1 MTDAADHAQRER
13 DFLAGYDPRA
23 FEPIAVTVD
32 VVALTLRAGRL
43 HVLAVERGGPPFAGR
58 WALPGGFV
66 RAGLESLDE
75 AAARELAEETGLDAR
90 ALGRVHLEQLGSYG
104 RPDRD
109 PRMHVVSVA
118 YLAFAPGLPEAQ
130 AGSDA
135 AGAAWLPLEAIS
147 GAEQP
152 ETAAPRPFDQGRRTG
167 IYGGGTG
174 RRPSNSSTFVPSDA
188 NAATNVGVSAE
199 AARSRDEETG
209 FAFDHHLILADGL
222 ERARSRIE
230 YTPLATAFLGETF
243 TISELRAVY
252 ETVWGAPLHAGNF
265 HRKVLS
271 VPGFVEST
279 GQTDSRPGSR
289 GGPRARLYRAGDA
302 RLLHPALLR
311 PDREESVR

>member
-1 MTDAADHAQRER
+1 MDASQEER
-13 DFLAGYDPRA
+13 DFLAAYDPLA
-23 FEPIAVTVD
+23 FDPIAVTVD
-32 VVALTLRAGRL
+32 VVALTLRESRL
-43 HVLAVERGGPPFAGR
+43 HVLAVRRGGPPFAGE

-66 RAGLESLDE
+66 RAGHESLDE
-75 AAARELAEETGLDAR
+75 AAARELAEETGLDAT

-109 PRMHVVSVA
+109 PRMHVVSIA
-118 YLAFAPGLPEAQ
+118 YLAFAPGLPDAR

-135 AGAAWLPLEAIS
+135 VGAEWLPLETIAPA
-147 GAEQP
+147 GQP
-152 ETAAPRPFDQGRRTG
+152 RTVASRPFEQGRRPGTH
-167 IYGGGTG
+167 GGGTG
-174 RRPSNSSTFVPSDA
+174 RRPLPTSTDS
-188 NAATNVGVSAE
+188 
-199 AARSRDEETG
+199 G
-209 FAFDHHLILADGL
+209 FAFDHDRILADGL
-222 ERARSRIE
+222 ERARAKIE
-230 YTPLATAFLGETF
+230 YTPLATAFLPESF

-279 GQTDSRPGSR
+279 GATDTRPGSR

-311 PDREESVR
+311 PDREADIR